1 MCSWELIDWVN
12 KAWLGFC
19 CNTRAF
25 VDMPTYYCVWIPTL
39 HEGWL
44 VCCYAVVCVYETPV
58 FGNFIR
64 QPVRQKS
71 LNHPTSFKRSIAPER
86 RGRKQMA
93 YLNSARIGDHPD
105 ITFYCQKRV
114 FRETKHFSSSFSMWY
129 FSIFSTETGWK
140 FPTYLWGL
148 ITEEKSEIRQ
158 KLTKI
163 WRLFTKCIYNFGT
176 YFRSRQ
182 SFLAIL
188 VMTSLGPIL

>member
-1 MCSWELIDWVN
+1 MYVIWDVSLRTKRWMTNNITPW
-12 KAWLGFC
+12 K
-19 CNTRAF
+19 
-25 VDMPTYYCVWIPTL
+25 
-39 HEGWL
+39 
-44 VCCYAVVCVYETPV
+44 CVYVLCVISYTRVNVCIPCERKN
-58 FGNFIR
+58 GN
-64 QPVRQKS
+64 
-71 LNHPTSFKRSIAPER
+71 NMKRNT
-86 RGRKQMA
+86 

-163 WRLFTKCIYNFGT
+163 RRLFTKCIYNFGT
-176 YFRSRQ
+176 YFN
-182 SFLAIL
+182 
-188 VMTSLGPIL
+188 